1 MPKKIAEKIPQKMK
15 LKTYFKHKDTHLKN
29 VKLSVRDMELILFGL
44 RQYKASGVGSALPT
58 NADRCNALI
67 MAFQHHKES
76 LENER

>member
-29 VKLSVRDMELILFGL
+29 VKLSARDMEIILTALKEYQYTGSVSAIANSDRCDVLILTF
-44 RQYKASGVGSALPT
+44 
-58 NADRCNALI
+58 I
-67 MAFQHHKES
+67 HHKES